1 MMRENVLLYT
11 NFIDKF
17 ERLSDEQ
24 FGMLIRAILE
34 YQSTGEIPEITDS
47 IVALSFDTVKPDI
60 DRNNQKYE
68 DMCERNRINGKKGG
82 RPKKEENP
90 NKPSGF
96 LENRVDATETDS
108 NPNDNDNEYDNEND
122 IDIVNQSNSL
132 HSLDCINSSET
143 SSDKSEDE
151 KYQDLIKDLKKRN
164 EENKVKQIVAEY
176 ERVCTSL
183 PGIRKLSKQRSGKV
197 RARLKAFTDDEI
209 FLAFKKAEESDFLSG
224 RSGTWKAS
232 FDWFF
237 ENDQNITKVLE
248 GNYDNKP
255 ISKPKPKNNFNN
267 FKQRNYD
274 MQALEKQL
282 LGRATS
288 G

>member
-1 MMRENVLLYT
+1 MRENVLLYT

-68 DMCERNRINGKKGG
+68 EMCERNRINGRKGG

-96 LENRVDATETDS
+96 LKNQVDATETDS
-108 NPNDNDNEYDNEND
+108 NPNDNDNDND
-122 IDIVNQSNSL
+122 INIVNKSNSL
-132 HSLDCINSSET
+132 HSLDCINSSDQ
-143 SSDKSEDE
+143 SDKTEDE
-151 KYQDLIKDLKKRN
+151 KYAELINDLKKQT
-164 EENKVKQIVAEY
+164 EENKVKEIVHEY
-176 ERVCTSL
+176 EHICEEL
-183 PGIRKLSKQRSGKV
+183 PQITKLTAERKKKV
-197 RARLKAFTDDEI
+197 KARLKAYSLDEI
-209 FLAFKKAEESDFLSG
+209 CRCFKLAAESDFLSG
-224 RSGTWKAS
+224 RSGSWQAS

-237 ENDQNITKVLE
+237 ANDKNIQKVLE
-248 GNYDNKP
+248 GNYSNKSP
-255 ISKPKPKNNFNN
+255 TKKNTFNN
-267 FKQRNYD
+267 FEQRDYD
-274 MQALEKQL
+274 MAALEEKL
-282 LGRATS
+282 INRS